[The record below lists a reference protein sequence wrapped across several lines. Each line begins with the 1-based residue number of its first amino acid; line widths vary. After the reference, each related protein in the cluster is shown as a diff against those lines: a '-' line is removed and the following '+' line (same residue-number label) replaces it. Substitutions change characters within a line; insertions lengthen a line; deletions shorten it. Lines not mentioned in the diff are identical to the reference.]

1 MFFSL
6 AGCAGK
12 KQAAAPEEPAKT
24 VNSIAVLPVEIQKAE
39 QGYDYITTRQLESGA
54 AVLTE
59 LAKEI
64 LAGRSGIRFLS
75 SSQQE
80 TLLSD
85 FHGTPNEMTQR
96 IGEQIGT
103 DAVLLITAIRFSE
116 RDGGEYSVNQPA
128 SVSFKYQLFH
138 VATGSSLCM
147 GVFDETQQTL
157 LSNLFSFSKASSRG
171 FKWITARQLASEG
184 MKEKLD
190 DCKYLA
196 R

>member
-12 KQAAAPEEPAKT
+12 KQAAVAEEPMKP
-24 VNSIAVLPVEIQKAE
+24 VNSIVVLPVEIQKAE

-54 AVLTE
+54 AVLGE
-59 LAKEI
+59 LAKEL
-64 LAGRSGIRFLS
+64 LAGKNNIRFVS
-75 SSQQE
+75 PSQKE
-80 TLLSD
+80 TLLGE
-85 FHGTPNEMTQR
+85 FHGAPKAMTQR
-96 IGEQIGT
+96 VGEQLGA
-103 DAVLLITAIRFSE
+103 DAALLITAVRYSE

-128 SVSFKYQLFH
+128 SVSFKFQLFH
-138 VATGSSLCM
+138 VATGTSLCM

-184 MKEKLD
+184 MKEKIN
-190 DCKYLA
+190 DCKHLS